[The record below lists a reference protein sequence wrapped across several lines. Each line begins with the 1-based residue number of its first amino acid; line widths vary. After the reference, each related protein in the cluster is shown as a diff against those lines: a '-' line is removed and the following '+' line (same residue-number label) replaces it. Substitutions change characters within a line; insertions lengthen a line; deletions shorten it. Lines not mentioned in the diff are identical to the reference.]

1 VWLFSVLLNQHGQ
14 FPTEAEVALVAA
26 ATLAVAAVSAALL
39 AAALVLRQPFTAAVF
54 EQGRLSGGQTLP
66 AERAADEV
74 AHRSSTTAAQ
84 ERRL

>member
-39 AAALVLRQPFTAAVF
+39 VAALVLRQPFTAAVF
-54 EQGRLSGGQTLP
+54 NQRRLSGVHTLP
-66 AERAADEV
+66 AEMSAE
-74 AHRSSTTAAQ
+74 
-84 ERRL
+84 